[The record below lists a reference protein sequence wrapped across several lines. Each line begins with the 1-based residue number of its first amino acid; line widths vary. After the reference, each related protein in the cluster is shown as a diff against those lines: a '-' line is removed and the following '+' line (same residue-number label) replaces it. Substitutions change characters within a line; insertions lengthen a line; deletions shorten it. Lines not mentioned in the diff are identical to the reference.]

1 MQAEPGSRATGH
13 GCTTVGGKLE
23 GVQRGAATGYSSSES
38 VRQLFQQQPL
48 AVRRRTAPP
57 QRQIACQDL
66 GTRRVVNIL
75 CRPSRPAQY
84 AASLN
89 RAKSIL
95 FYSGRFYRL
104 KLPSFPVS
112 HHYLCVPEINHE
124 HRLLLCFNSRLIYNM
139 HLTSLWKYG

>member
-1 MQAEPGSRATGH
+1 MLKHENLSTGPRFQMATSH
-13 GCTTVGGKLE
+13 GCTTIGGKLE
-23 GVQRGAATGYSSSES
+23 GVQRGAATGYSGSES

-89 RAKSIL
+89 SDLGFVPNSRANKAAANLRLEHFVNLSSSIL
-95 FYSGRFYRL
+95 AGS
-104 KLPSFPVS
+104 
-112 HHYLCVPEINHE
+112 
-124 HRLLLCFNSRLIYNM
+124 
-139 HLTSLWKYG
+139 TD